1 MGILN
6 NTYTINHWIIL
17 PFVSLSSFLGNQ
29 QNAAFCF
36 VSLANLFCCF
46 LSMALIMAP
55 KILFIRKHAHDPRE
69 KEDDEKDTAELELKY
84 REILRENENFQKKIS
99 EVSSSMYILFYTI
112 RNPLLRLKC
121 VWRTCVCIRRS
132 IPSMRVTSIRVW
144 GPFQYYFLWVH
155 IKY

>member
-1 MGILN
+1 MRFIFYDVTQTTQEPNGEKTLMGNLN
-6 NTYTINHWIIL
+6 NVYICLTLIGLMYRLIL
-17 PFVSLSSFLGNQ
+17 YCRFLSSILGNQ

-55 KILFIRKHAHDPRE
+55 KIIFIRKHAHDPRE

-99 EVSSSMYILFYTI
+99 EVS
-112 RNPLLRLKC
+112 N
-121 VWRTCVCIRRS
+121 S
-132 IPSMRVTSIRVW
+132 I
-144 GPFQYYFLWVH
+144 
-155 IKY
+155 

>member
-1 MGILN
+1 MHFLYDVIQTTQETNGEETYMGNLN
-6 NTYTINHWIIL
+6 NLSI
-17 PFVSLSSFLGNQ
+17 PFISLITESFYIFFLSSILGNQ

-55 KILFIRKHAHDPRE
+55 KIIFIRKHAHDPRE

-99 EVSSSMYILFYTI
+99 EVSGMLYTV
-112 RNPLLRLKC
+112 LHVQKLSLSLKGC
-121 VWRTCVCIRRS
+121 
-132 IPSMRVTSIRVW
+132 
-144 GPFQYYFLWVH
+144 
-155 IKY
+155 

>member
-1 MGILN
+1 MHFLYDAIRTTQETNREETYMGNIN
-6 NTYTINHWIIL
+6 NLCIPFISLITESCYTI
-17 PFVSLSSFLGNQ
+17 FLSSILGNQ

-55 KILFIRKHAHDPRE
+55 KIIFIRKHAHDPRE

-99 EVSSSMYILFYTI
+99 EVSGMLYTV
-112 RNPLLRLKC
+112 LHVQKLSLSLKGC
-121 VWRTCVCIRRS
+121 
-132 IPSMRVTSIRVW
+132 
-144 GPFQYYFLWVH
+144 
-155 IKY
+155 

>member
-1 MGILN
+1 MHFLYDAIQTTQETNGEETYMGNLN
-6 NTYTINHWIIL
+6 NSSI
-17 PFVSLSSFLGNQ
+17 PFISLITESFHIFFLSSILGNQ

-55 KILFIRKHAHDPRE
+55 KIIFIRKHAHDPRE

-99 EVSSSMYILFYTI
+99 EVSGMLYTV
-112 RNPLLRLKC
+112 LHVQKLSLSLKGC
-121 VWRTCVCIRRS
+121 
-132 IPSMRVTSIRVW
+132 
-144 GPFQYYFLWVH
+144 
-155 IKY
+155 